1 MATQHTAPARAYTA
15 RAAAP
20 AARAARS
27 FVAPA
32 NIQRSAKN
40 AGRILGYS
48 NFWYV
53 STANDCIRHG
63 QLEKTGTFD
72 PFTDRE
78 IHYY

>member
-1 MATQHTAPARAYTA
+1 LSLPPYA
-15 RAAAP
+15 
-20 AARAARS
+20 
-27 FVAPA
+27 
-32 NIQRSAKN
+32 IQRSAKN

>member
-1 MATQHTAPARAYTA
+1 MISNTGFAVCKNENKDSYAY
-15 RAAAP
+15 
-20 AARAARS
+20 
-27 FVAPA
+27 
-32 NIQRSAKN
+32 QRSAKN

-53 STANDCIRHG
+53 SMANDCMRHR
-63 QLEKTGTFD
+63 QLQETGTFD